1 VRLGQFL
8 RSVTVFTHKKS
19 FSTAAIFLHRLHRIT
34 FPCKVGEEGL
44 CKSTLFLSYPL
55 RGQGDEH
62 PKVDDSTT
70 KTASGKK
77 ISTHD
82 VRKGRSKSN
91 VESNDTG
98 DKKCSSLNMTVC
110 GVTVECSSCGVKLG
124 RFSEVESP
132 CSCGI
137 MVPGP
142 ALRINAA
149 KV

>member
-1 VRLGQFL
+1 M
-8 RSVTVFTHKKS
+8 
-19 FSTAAIFLHRLHRIT
+19 
-34 FPCKVGEEGL
+34 
-44 CKSTLFLSYPL
+44 CKSTLYLSYPL
-55 RGQGDEH
+55 KDQIGEFPMRDNLA
-62 PKVDDSTT
+62 T
-70 KTASGKK
+70 KTTSGKNV
-77 ISTHD
+77 SADDT
-82 VRKGRSKSN
+82 RQGRAKSS
-91 VESNDTG
+91 VGPNDTG
-98 DKKCSSLNMTVC
+98 YRKSSSLYMTVN